1 MKIPCYIYFLILF
14 VSCTYPCGKS
24 DGLKISFISYSE
36 QEISSYLVIKY
47 IKGSN
52 FSILVDSLKVDSTI
66 GRYYR
71 TNDTLNLGSF
81 LSTARLS
88 VDYDYKIQIP
98 SVNKTY
104 EITELLEP
112 QLEGRKSMNKDFC
125 MNAIQSCML
134 NAVRNKINHNTL
146 YLRK

>member
-1 MKIPCYIYFLILF
+1 MKIACYICFLILF
-14 VSCTYPCGKS
+14 GSCTYPCGKS
-24 DGLKISFISYSE
+24 DGLKISFISFSE
-36 QEISSYLVIKY
+36 QEISSYSVIKY
-47 IKGSN
+47 TKGSN
-52 FSILVDSLKVDSTI
+52 FSILIDSIKIDSTI
-66 GRYYR
+66 GRYFR

-88 VDYDYKIQIP
+88 VDYDYKILIP

-112 QLEGRKSMNKDFC
+112 QLEGRKSMYKDYC
-125 MNAIQSCML
+125 LNAIQSCKV
-134 NAVRNKINHNTL
+134 NGAGNKINHNTL